1 MSLTQ
6 KNSPTT
12 TQQSESTTVTKT
24 DNRVAGANSIQGGNT
39 DISGVSGNVRVT
51 TTDQGAVAAGLQ
63 VALAALD
70 SNNSLSQTAIS
81 STAQTANSETQAAID
96 VASSVAQGQQN
107 ITIKYVMIGVVV
119 VAVCW
124 LAIKKGAL

>member
-81 STAQTANSETQAAID
+81 STAQTANQETQAAID